1 MSELMVLGGTMGLHL
16 AVRIAKLMNIELGDI
31 EVKKFPD
38 GETYI
43 RVKSNVEGKNVIYI
57 NSLQRNPNDQVIE
70 TIYTLET
77 LRDLGAEKVIA
88 IIPYMAYARQDDRFN
103 PGEAISIRILGKLFR
118 SIKVDRIY
126 TIDMHLHRIRDPRE
140 VFGEGFRNLTAVKE
154 LAKYVKKHYN
164 LENTVVIGPD
174 EESEQ
179 WAKIMAEELGVDFG
193 VLEKRR
199 ITAEQ
204 VTIEAK
210 GVNVKERDV
219 VIVDDI
225 ISTGGTIEAA
235 VKALGNLGARN
246 IIVTC
251 AHPLLVGNAL
261 PRLLKLN
268 IVDLI
273 GTDTVLS
280 PISKVSVAP
289 VLVEALK
296 KDLKT

>member
-1 MSELMVLGGTMGLHL
+1 MVLGGTMGLHL
-16 AVRIAKLMNIELGDI
+16 AVRIAKLMNIELGDV
-31 EVKKFPD
+31 EVKRFPD

-43 RVKSNVEGKNVIYI
+43 RVKSNVEGKNVIYV

-88 IIPYMAYARQDDRFN
+88 IIPYMAYARQDYRFN

-118 SIKVDRIY
+118 SIKVDKIY

-140 VFGEGFRNLTAVKE
+140 VFGEGFKNLTAVRE

-193 VLEKRR
+193 VLEKKRV
-199 ITAEQ
+199 TAEQ
-204 VTIEAK
+204 VIIEAK
-210 GVNVKERDV
+210 GVGVDGRNVI
-219 VIVDDI
+219 IVDDI

-235 VKALGNLGARN
+235 VKALRNLGVRDL
-246 IIVTC
+246 IVTC
-251 AHPLLVGNAL
+251 VHPLLASNAL

-296 KDLKT
+296 RDHKI